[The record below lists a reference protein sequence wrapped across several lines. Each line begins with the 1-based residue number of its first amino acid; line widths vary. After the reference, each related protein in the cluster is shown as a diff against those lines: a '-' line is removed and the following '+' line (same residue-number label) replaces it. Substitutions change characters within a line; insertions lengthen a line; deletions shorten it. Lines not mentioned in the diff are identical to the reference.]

1 MEDSGNENVSGHGT
15 GRLPPDHDEIIRILK
30 KELVLSLGC
39 TEPAAV
45 AYAAAVAA
53 DHLREACGSGK
64 TGCSGKSGS
73 SGKSD
78 GPEKA
83 DSSGKTPEAGE
94 EIRQIVVK
102 VSKNIFKNVRDVH
115 IPGAG
120 DLRGVKAAA
129 ALGAFFGDSSEKL
142 QAIRGISA
150 EDTEKCRKFIESG
163 NVSSE
168 IRESGKLFDIDV
180 HVFSDGHDA
189 EVRLTDDHTHIS
201 FVAVDG
207 KIIFGS
213 ADDGSIGN
221 EGVMTSSRDEDS
233 PVDYDVLTPGKIFEF
248 VSSVKI
254 EDVRNLTDA
263 QTEFNMKLSECG
275 LSERYGAEVG
285 RVCADAGSAGTD
297 EAGGEKPDIRTE
309 VISKTTAGVDARMSG
324 CPHPA
329 VINCGSGNQGITSSV
344 PVIVYGKRK
353 GYSDEMIC
361 RGLLMSDLTAICI
374 RQKCGILSA
383 CCGAVAAGAGAG
395 AGIAYMEGLDPGKVV
410 SYVLGTLGGMF
421 CDGAKSSCASKVYA
435 ILSVVFLALE
445 SQKRNVGLP
454 YGEGILG
461 PDFERSVENYG
472 KISKEGMKGTDD
484 SIIEIMF
491 SES

>member
-1 MEDSGNENVSGHGT
+1 MEDSGNGNASGRGT
-15 GRLPPDHDEIIRILK
+15 GRLSPDHDEIIRILK
-30 KELVLSLGC
+30 KELILSLGC
-39 TEPAAV
+39 TEPASV
-45 AYAAAVAA
+45 AYAASLAA
-53 DHLREACGSGK
+53 DHLRGACGSGK
-64 TGCSGKSGS
+64 
-73 SGKSD
+73 
-78 GPEKA
+78 GPGA
-83 DSSGKTPEAGE
+83 DE
-94 EIRQIVVK
+94 EIRKIVVK

-129 ALGAFFGDSSEKL
+129 VLGAFFGDSSKKL
-142 QAIRGISA
+142 QVISGISS
-150 EDTEKCRKFIESG
+150 EDIEMCRKFIENG

-201 FVAVDG
+201 CAAVDG
-207 KIIFGS
+207 KMIFGP

-221 EGVMTSSRDEDS
+221 EGVMTSSPDEDS
-233 PVDYDVLTPGKIFEF
+233 PGDHDVLTPEKIFEF

-263 QTEFNMKLSECG
+263 QTRYNMKLCECG
-275 LSERYGAEVG
+275 LSEKYGAAVG
-285 RVCADAGSAGTD
+285 GVCADVGSVCAD
-297 EAGGEKPDIRTE
+297 DAGGERPDIRTE

-353 GYSDEMIC
+353 GYSDEKIC

-421 CDGAKSSCASKVYA
+421 CDGAKASCASKVYA
-435 ILSVVFLALE
+435 ILSVVFLAIE

-461 PDFERSVENYG
+461 PDYETSVENYG

-484 SIIEIMF
+484 SIMEIMF
-491 SES
+491 SDS